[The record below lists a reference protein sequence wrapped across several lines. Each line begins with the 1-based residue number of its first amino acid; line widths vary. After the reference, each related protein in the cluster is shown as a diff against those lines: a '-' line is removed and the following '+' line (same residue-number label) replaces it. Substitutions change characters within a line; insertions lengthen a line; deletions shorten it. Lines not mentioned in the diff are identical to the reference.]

1 MPQEDRIDR
10 KLPELRPRIKG
21 MSLYANSADYE
32 RRLSEDCTLALN
44 LDVVDET
51 HADDA

>member
-1 MPQEDRIDR
+1 MPQEDQIDR
-10 KLPELRPRIKG
+10 KLPASRPQIKR
-21 MSLYANSADYE
+21 MSLYASSADYE
-32 RRLSEDCTLALN
+32 RRLSEDCTQAPN